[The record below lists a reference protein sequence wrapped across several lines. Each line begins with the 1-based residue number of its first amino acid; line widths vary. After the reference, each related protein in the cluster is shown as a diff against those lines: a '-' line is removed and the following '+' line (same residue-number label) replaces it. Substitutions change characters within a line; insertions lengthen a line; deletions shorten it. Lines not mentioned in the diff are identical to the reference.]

1 MKKVAIIGANGQI
14 AHLVEERLLA
24 ETDVE
29 LTLLLRNSNRLA
41 NLADNPRVRIIDGD
55 AKNPEDLKQAIQGQ
69 DLVYVSF
76 VDHGA
81 GATLTKNVIR
91 LMDEA
96 GVKRLISSNI
106 LGIYDEVP
114 GEFGRYNRE
123 VCFGGKVLADNPMVV
138 SDREIENSDLDY
150 TVMRI
155 AWLNDRS
162 DTNYTV
168 THKGE
173 EYVGVSAS
181 RKSVAD
187 VVTRIVKDF
196 DLFKKESIGF
206 ADPATQGATRPVY

>member
-1 MKKVAIIGANGQI
+1 
-14 AHLVEERLLA
+14 
-24 ETDVE
+24 
-29 LTLLLRNSNRLA
+29 
-41 NLADNPRVRIIDGD
+41 
-55 AKNPEDLKQAIQGQ
+55 
-69 DLVYVSF
+69 
-76 VDHGA
+76 
-81 GATLTKNVIR
+81 
-91 LMDEA
+91 MDEV

-155 AWLNDRS
+155 AWLNDRP